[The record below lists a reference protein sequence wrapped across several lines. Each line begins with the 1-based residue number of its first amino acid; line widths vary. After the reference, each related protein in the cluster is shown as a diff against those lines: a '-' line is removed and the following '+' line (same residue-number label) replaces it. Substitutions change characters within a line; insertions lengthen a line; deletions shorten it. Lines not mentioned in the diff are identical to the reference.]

1 MSMNGL
7 AARGA
12 SAPAPAKRSFPR
24 GALWIA
30 AGMIGLALLL
40 AILGR
45 TTGFGTLRMPE
56 ATFVEYRDIR
66 FLDGDAGTVVVLDGT
81 NGRRVAVLPS
91 GSDGFIRGVMR
102 GFARDRKAR
111 GIGDEIPFRLGR
123 APSGQ
128 LILRDPVLDREIVVD
143 AFGRTNVE
151 AFARLLAR
159 GEGDK

>member
-1 MSMNGL
+1 MTMNDVV
-7 AARGA
+7 ART
-12 SAPAPAKRSFPR
+12 APPATKRSFPR

-40 AILGR
+40 AVLAR

-56 ATFVEYRDIR
+56 TTFVEYRDVR
-66 FLDGDAGTVVVLDGT
+66 FLDGDAGTVVVLDGR
-81 NGRRVAVLPS
+81 NGERIAVLPS

-102 GFARDRKAR
+102 GFARSRRTR
-111 GIGDEIPFRLGR
+111 GVGDEVPFRLGR
-123 APSGQ
+123 ATSGQ

-151 AFARLLAR
+151 AFARLLT
-159 GEGDK
+159 K